1 MKLTLPKTNLTQP
14 KSGEHNIEQ
23 LCVIENTND
32 NRQAIKRIN
41 KLARQQG
48 SRYKIKSKYRCAI
61 DQSQATKYGSIKSEN
76 AKGIGLYI
84 KLTDEAINEDRKR
97 KNRNA
102 EYVNT
107 EIKINENHKMV
118 LNKYLRL
125 YDENTKLLNENR
137 KLKKQ
142 LEFQKL
148 TYEQQAIYIIDKE
161 VERWQENGCDEDYC
175 NDSHDRECVNIEI
188 NTILNN
194 LKNKYD
200 IK

>member
-1 MKLTLPKTNLTQP
+1 MKLTLPKTNLTKP

-23 LCVIENTND
+23 LCVIENTKD

-61 DQSQATKYGSIKSEN
+61 DKSQATKYGSIKSEN

-84 KLTDEAINEDRKR
+84 KLTDEAMSEDR
-97 KNRNA
+97 
-102 EYVNT
+102 
-107 EIKINENHKMV
+107 KMV
-118 LNKYLRL
+118 LNKCARL

-148 TYEQQAIYIIDKE
+148 TFEQQAIYIIDKE
-161 VERWQENGCDEDYC
+161 VEKWQENNCDEDYF
-175 NDSHDRECVNIEI
+175 NDYVNRECVNIEI
-188 NTILNN
+188 NTILDN

-200 IK
+200 MK

>member
-1 MKLTLPKTNLTQP
+1 MKLTLPKTNLTKP

-23 LCVIENTND
+23 LCVIENTKD

-61 DQSQATKYGSIKSEN
+61 DKSQATKYGSIKSEN

-84 KLTDEAINEDRKR
+84 KLTDEAMSEDRKR
-97 KNRNA
+97 AERNA

-107 EIKINENHKMV
+107 EISEDHKMV
-118 LNKYLRL
+118 LNKCARL

-148 TYEQQAIYIIDKE
+148 TFEQQAIYIIDKE
-161 VERWQENGCDEDYC
+161 VEKWQENNCDEDYF
-175 NDSHDRECVNIEI
+175 NDYVNRECVNIEI
-188 NTILNN
+188 NTILDN

-200 IK
+200 MK